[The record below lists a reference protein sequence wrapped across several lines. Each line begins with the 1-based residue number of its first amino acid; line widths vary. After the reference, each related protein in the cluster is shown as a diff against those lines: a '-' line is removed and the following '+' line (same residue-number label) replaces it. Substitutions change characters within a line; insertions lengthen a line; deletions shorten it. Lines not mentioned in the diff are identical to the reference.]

1 MLQTLDLSFAY
12 NFGRPDAIHALRG
25 VNLRVAPGEL
35 VAVIGHNGSGKST
48 LARLLAGVLLP
59 TGGSITVNGVP
70 CDAEHIWDIRRRVGM
85 VFQQPDDQLIA
96 NTVIDDVAFGPE
108 NLGLPRAEI
117 ERRVERVLGALGLS
131 ELATAQISELSGG
144 QKQRVAIAG
153 VLAMQP
159 DYLLLD
165 EPTTMIAPRRARQV
179 LALARELRDTLGL
192 AVIHITHFMHE
203 VVDFDRLVVMDG
215 GVVLMEGPPR
225 EVFGRADELRA
236 VGLNVPLVT
245 EVGRRLCARGLP
257 LPEVLLTPAE
267 LAEALPLPKDN
278 RASNTQS
285 TPSDDDST
293 LNTQHSTLNTQRKL
307 DDNSKL
313 KTQNAKLLEAR
324 GLHFTYLAGTPLAQ
338 EALRGIDC
346 ALYEGETLA
355 ILGGAQ
361 AGKSTLIEFFNAL
374 RLPPRGQLFF
384 EGQDIA
390 APGFDIRR
398 VRERVGIV
406 FQQPESQLLEE
417 TVGKDV
423 SYAPR
428 RQGLP
433 PEESRAVVQ
442 QALTDVGLDYET
454 FRLRYI
460 HALSGGQKRRVA
472 LAGVLAARPAL
483 LILDEPVAGLDPR
496 GRAELAALIAG
507 LTRRLGQTV
516 VLVGSAV
523 DDLAE
528 LADRALVLHEGRVV
542 MEGPPRALLR
552 RAAELHAL
560 GLELGGL
567 AEIALALRTR
577 LPDLPTDLLH
587 ADELID
593 AILASVGQ

>member
-1 MLQTLDLSFAY
+1 MLEAFDLSFAY
-12 NFGRPDAIHALRG
+12 NAGRADAIQALRG
-25 VNLRVAPGEL
+25 VDLRVAPGEL

-59 TGGSITVNGVP
+59 TGGRIAVDAVP

-117 ERRVERVLGALGLS
+117 ERRVERVLGALGLAD
-131 ELATAQISELSGG
+131 LAGAQISELSGG

-159 DYLLLD
+159 DYLILD

-215 GVVLMEGPPR
+215 GRVLAEGPPR
-225 EVFGRADELRA
+225 EVFGRAGELRA
-236 VGLNVPLVT
+236 VGLDVPLAT
-245 EVGRRLCARGLP
+245 EIGARLRARGLS
-257 LPEVLLTPAE
+257 LPEVVLTPAE
-267 LAEALPLPKDN
+267 LADALPPADN
-278 RASNTQS
+278 SAQPDSSAPADNS
-285 TPSDDDST
+285 TH
-293 LNTQHSTLNTQRKL
+293 NTQHSTLL
-307 DDNSKL
+307 IE
-313 KTQNAKLLEAR
+313 AK
-324 GLHFTYLAGTPLAQ
+324 GLRFAYLAGTPLAQ
-338 EALRGIDC
+338 EALRGVDC

-374 RLPPRGQLFF
+374 RVPPRGQLFF

-390 APGFDIRR
+390 APDFDVRR
-398 VRERVGIV
+398 VRERVGMV

-428 RQGLP
+428 RRGLA
-433 PEESRAVVQ
+433 PEESRAVVR
-442 QALTDVGLDYET
+442 QALADVGLDYEA

-472 LAGVLAARPAL
+472 LAGVLAARPAV

-496 GRAELAALIAG
+496 GRAELAALIAD
-507 LTRRLGQTV
+507 LTRRLRQTV

-552 RAAELHAL
+552 RAGELHAL

-567 AEIALALRTR
+567 AEIALALRAR
-577 LPDLPTDLLH
+577 LPDLPTDLLD
-587 ADELID
+587 ADELVE
-593 AILASVGQ
+593 AILRRVQ

>member
-1 MLQTLDLSFAY
+1 MLEAFELSFAY
-12 NFGRPDAIHALRG
+12 NAGRPDAIQALRG
-25 VNLRVAPGEL
+25 VDLRVAPGEL

-59 TGGSITVNGVP
+59 TGGRIAVDGVP

-117 ERRVERVLGALGLS
+117 ERRVERVLGALGLAD
-131 ELATAQISELSGG
+131 LAGAQISELSGG

-159 DYLLLD
+159 DYLILD

-192 AVIHITHFMHE
+192 AVIHITHFMRE
-203 VVDFDRLVVMDG
+203 VVDFDRLVVMDSG
-215 GVVLMEGPPR
+215 SVLVEGPPR
-225 EVFGRADELRA
+225 EVFGRAAQLRA
-236 VGLNVPLVT
+236 VGLDVPLAT
-245 EVGRRLCARGLP
+245 EVGAQLRARGLT

-267 LAEALPLPKDN
+267 LADALPPPTAQALSSADKSALTDTSVP
-278 RASNTQS
+278 A
-285 TPSDDDST
+285 
-293 LNTQHSTLNTQRKL
+293 
-307 DDNSKL
+307 DNSKL
-313 KTQNAKLLEAR
+313 NTQNSTLLIEAR
-324 GLHFTYLAGTPLAQ
+324 GLRFTYLADTPLAQ
-338 EALRGIDC
+338 EALRGVDC

-355 ILGGAQ
+355 ILGGSQ

-374 RLPPRGQLFF
+374 RVPPRGQLFF
-384 EGQDIA
+384 EGEDIA
-390 APGFDIRR
+390 APGFDIQR
-398 VRERVGIV
+398 VRERVGMV
-406 FQQPESQLLEE
+406 FQQPESQLLED
-417 TVGKDV
+417 TVGKDI

-428 RQGLP
+428 RRGLP
-433 PEESRAVVQ
+433 PEESRALVR
-442 QALTDVGLDYET
+442 QALADVGLDYEA

-472 LAGVLAARPAL
+472 LAGVLAARPAV

-496 GRAELAALIAG
+496 GRAELAALIAD

-552 RAAELHAL
+552 RAAELHDL

-567 AEIALALRTR
+567 AEIALALRAR

-587 ADELID
+587 IDELVE
-593 AILASVGQ
+593 AILRRVER